1 MHHVRTMFP
10 HVGLDSDLPI
20 NADWLAGA
28 LSGEYGTASL
38 PVELMGRLTYFGLG
52 IYRSVGIF
60 INSVTIRYQIEPNQI
75 VLGWK

>member
-1 MHHVRTMFP
+1 MNHVRTMFP

-28 LSGEYGTASL
+28 LSGEYGIASL

-52 IYRSVGIF
+52 IYRSVGLLCH
-60 INSVTIRYQIEPNQI
+60 TTHYCC
-75 VLGWK
+75 